1 VLPEEL
7 LGPIC
12 LGIALEIVHLRW
24 IVWMQWTCRR
34 CTAPHIECGCKPSWL
49 KHVL

>member
-1 VLPEEL
+1 VLPQEL

-12 LGIALEIVHLRW
+12 LAIALEIVHLRW
-24 IVWMQWTCRR
+24 IVWTQWTCKR
-34 CTAPHIECGCKPSWL
+34 CAVAHIECRCKPSWL